1 MTPAI
6 ICVKPLNDYSLNLI
20 FENGETKRFD
30 MKPYLETGQFK
41 QLKDI
46 SVFKKVRISFDTIEW
61 ENKLDFDPEI
71 LYEYGIKIEK

>member
-6 ICVKPLNDYSLNLI
+6 ISVKPLNDYSLHPT

-41 QLKDI
+41 Q
-46 SVFKKVRISFDTIEW
+46 
-61 ENKLDFDPEI
+61 
-71 LYEYGIKIEK
+71 